1 MAGRIRTVLAAMVA
15 VGAIAFSASSHAGC
29 VCRCVN
35 GEVRALCSSTLDL
48 EPICPPQI
56 CPIVPPSIEPIQ
68 APTLPPLGTDSC
80 RQVQVLNPS
89 TGQYEWRSV
98 CR

>member
-1 MAGRIRTVLAAMVA
+1 VLSC
-15 VGAIAFSASSHAGC
+15 IAFPSATFAGC

-48 EPICPPQI
+48 EPICSPQI
-56 CPIVPPSIEPIQ
+56 CPIVPPSIQPIQ
-68 APTLPPLGTDSC
+68 APTLPPLGTQSC
-80 RQVQVLNPS
+80 SQQQVLNPR